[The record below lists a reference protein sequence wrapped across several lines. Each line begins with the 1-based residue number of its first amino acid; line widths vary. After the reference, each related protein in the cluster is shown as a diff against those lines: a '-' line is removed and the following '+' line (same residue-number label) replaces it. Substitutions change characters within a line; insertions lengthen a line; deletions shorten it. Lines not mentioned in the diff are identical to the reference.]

1 MDNVKKERPEIAE
14 KINKNFGFA
23 MGIEFRQAIVV
34 AMHSIVVND
43 YG

>member
-1 MDNVKKERPEIAE
+1 MENVKKERPEIAE

-34 AMHSIVVND
+34 VAMHSIVVND
-43 YG
+43 